1 MNAALTPAGAGS
13 PASAV
18 ELLRLDH
25 EKVRQLLNQYDLVA
39 GHSGSF
45 ADRQGLIARIG
56 ALINALHGVNE
67 KIVYPLLAHSV
78 SPKVLQAAQEDHRL
92 LSQQLEMVAAVGA
105 QDASAEADMHALATL
120 VRAYF
125 EMEEEKLFPHLAR
138 LDSPELGQ
146 SVALHRS
153 EQLGDQGAD

>member
-1 MNAALTPAGAGS
+1 MNAALTQVGAGS

-25 EKVRQLLNQYDLVA
+25 EKVSQLLKQYELVA

-67 KIVYPLLAHSV
+67 KIVYPLLARSV
-78 SPKVLQAAQEDHRL
+78 SPEVLQAAQEDHRL
-92 LSQQLEMVAAVGA
+92 LSRQLEMVAADGA
-105 QDASAEADMHALATL
+105 QDTSADADMQTLATL

-125 EMEEEKLFPHLAR
+125 VMEEEKLFPHLAQF
-138 LDSPELGQ
+138 DSPELGQ
-146 SVALHRS
+146 RVALHRS
-153 EQLGDQGAD
+153 AQLGDQGAD